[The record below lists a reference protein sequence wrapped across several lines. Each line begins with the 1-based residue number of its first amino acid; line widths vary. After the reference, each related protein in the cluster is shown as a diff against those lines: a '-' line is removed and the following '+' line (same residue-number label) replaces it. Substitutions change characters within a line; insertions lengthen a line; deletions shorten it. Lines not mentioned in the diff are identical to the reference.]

1 MRALLV
7 CAAPV
12 PGTSDLLPCLAA
24 AADLIVAVDGG
35 GGLCLD
41 AGVMPDVVVGDFD
54 SLSRSDL
61 DRIRA
66 SGAAIR
72 QFPAEKDASDLEL
85 AVEEARLRGATSIT
99 VTAASTGRLDH
110 TLAALG
116 VLASAAELVPR
127 LAEPGMDTWVLSPGG
142 RATMILSGAGAT
154 ISLLAFGGPAVVSTK
169 GVIWELDSAE
179 LSPGSSLGLSNRI
192 GSAGRARISVSQG
205 VALLFAPSE
214 SGAANAQAT

>member
-7 CAAPV
+7 CAAPA
-12 PGTSDLLPCLAA
+12 PGTLDLLPCLAA

-35 GGLCLD
+35 GALCLD

-54 SLSRSDL
+54 SLSHADL

-66 SGAAIR
+66 SGAVVS

-85 AVEEARLRGATSIT
+85 AVEEARIRGATSIT

-116 VLASAAELVPR
+116 VLVSAAELLPR
-127 LAEPGMDTWVLSPGG
+127 LAEPGMDVWVMSPQG
-142 RATMILSGAGAT
+142 RSSTILSGAGET
-154 ISLLAFGGPAVVSTK
+154 ISVLAFGGPAVVSVK
-169 GVIWELDSAE
+169 GVIWELESAE
-179 LSPGSSLGLSNRI
+179 LSPDSSLGLSNRI
-192 GSAGRARISVSQG
+192 GSAGRARISVSHG
-205 VALLFAPSE
+205 VALLFAPGE
-214 SGAANAQAT
+214 ARAADAQAT